1 MEHTQLGAFTCG
13 LFFMFQIAGT
23 LAIYFKSR
31 GHSLQRVVFW
41 EMLYLLAISCF
52 EFYVFFIHNFLGD
65 QVYPITEM
73 MQMTVVPMAL
83 FLLIR
88 LTSLKG
94 LHYPTVIIN
103 LSPYLLAFIA
113 YILTLDPNIHL
124 AILTFTC
131 LHGLGIIV
139 YGFFAVKRFNKEL
152 KSNFSN
158 DERISLRW
166 LKLVLVFFVFLLT
179 TWTTATLIPTE
190 LTAAIYNVACII
202 IFGSLCYFVY
212 RQEDMLEKLNQDIQT
227 EEEVE
232 PTEEEMKEFKKEIS
246 KSLMEE
252 TEKDEQ
258 EGSKDEEQPMVY
270 YFEKAFKTLFQDNQ
284 IYLDPQ
290 LNITATAKEL
300 GTNRT
305 YLSNYLNQKLN
316 TTFYDYVNG
325 WRIRHSEQ
333 LLQTTD
339 LSLDGVAELSGF
351 NSLSSFRRNFIKIH
365 HCTPTEYR
373 NNKQSSLG

>member
-227 EEEVE
+227 EEEEE
-232 PTEEEMKEFKKEIS
+232 PTKEEMKEFKKEIS

-252 TEKDEQ
+252 TEKDEL
-258 EGSKDEEQPMVY
+258 ESSKDEEQPMVY
-270 YFEKAFKTLFQDNQ
+270 HFEKAFKTLFQDNQ
-284 IYLDPQ
+284 IYLNPQ